1 MVICESIH
9 SLGENK
15 YSSCRIGVYLAFCL
29 NEYFYMNI
37 SKNLSKYLKSEGI
50 TLNEFSKRI
59 SISASTIHGWLNGI
73 PPKNL
78 KDVKKVADYFNVSLD
93 ELCFEE
99 VKLSQ
104 ETNITLKIGDDTYK
118 IVLKKV

>member
-1 MVICESIH
+1 
-9 SLGENK
+9 
-15 YSSCRIGVYLAFCL
+15 
-29 NEYFYMNI
+29 MNI